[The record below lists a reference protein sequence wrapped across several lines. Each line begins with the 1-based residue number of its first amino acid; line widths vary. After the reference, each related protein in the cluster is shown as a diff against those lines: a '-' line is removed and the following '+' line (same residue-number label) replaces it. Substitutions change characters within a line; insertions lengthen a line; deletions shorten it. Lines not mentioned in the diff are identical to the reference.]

1 MAEVRLGVI
10 GLGFMG
16 GRWARALA
24 EHAGARLAVVADVR
38 EDVAREVA
46 ERYGAAAVVDPLEAA
61 TSPDLDGVAVC
72 TPEHLHTAAALAAI
86 DAGKAVMVEKPLAH
100 TVADA
105 EQIRDRAAERGVP
118 VLTGHTLRFE
128 PRYAAVRRA
137 IEAGEVGAV
146 QAVRSERIGLVS
158 DQQILSGRTSIAL
171 YYGVHEFDLC
181 RWYAGE
187 VEAIWAARSTGILE
201 QRGYPVE
208 DLYSVGLRFASGA
221 HGTSMVG
228 WCLPAGTP
236 GYGIGGFT
244 VIGEHGL
251 LRVAQGDVGLLKVGE
266 DGRVGRRRVLLPGG
280 ERAALRGGGDRG
292 RPFRAGDKGRGRT
305 GLHRRRRRG
314 SGADRPGDGG
324 GGPPGRGGA
333 AVSENRYAVR
343 AAVRV
348 LDILDLLQQSADA
361 VTLADVADATG
372 LPKSSAFRY
381 LATMESRGYVQRDTA
396 GYHLGIGFLSSR
408 AERLEVLAVR
418 ARPVLEEVR
427 DRFEETVNL
436 AVLDG
441 TRAVYVEIVESRRGM
456 RFAARRGDREPLH
469 ATALGKAIASTL
481 DSDHV
486 RAILAVEGM
495 PQRTRRT
502 ITDPERFVQVVTTV
516 ARDGYAVDD
525 RENEE
530 DGRCVAVPLAGMH
543 IPAAVSLAAPAN
555 RLTVDEAVV
564 AAGSLRTAATEIA
577 RRMGGAT

>member
-1 MAEVRLGVI
+1 
-10 GLGFMG
+10 
-16 GRWARALA
+16 
-24 EHAGARLAVVADVR
+24 
-38 EDVAREVA
+38 
-46 ERYGAAAVVDPLEAA
+46 
-61 TSPDLDGVAVC
+61 
-72 TPEHLHTAAALAAI
+72 
-86 DAGKAVMVEKPLAH
+86 
-100 TVADA
+100 
-105 EQIRDRAAERGVP
+105 
-118 VLTGHTLRFE
+118 
-128 PRYAAVRRA
+128 
-137 IEAGEVGAV
+137 
-146 QAVRSERIGLVS
+146 VS
-158 DQQILSGRTSIAL
+158 
-171 YYGVHEFDLC
+171 
-181 RWYAGE
+181 
-187 VEAIWAARSTGILE
+187 
-201 QRGYPVE
+201 
-208 DLYSVGLRFASGA
+208 
-221 HGTSMVG
+221 
-228 WCLPAGTP
+228 
-236 GYGIGGFT
+236 
-244 VIGEHGL
+244 
-251 LRVAQGDVGLLKVGE
+251 K
-266 DGRVGRRRVLLPGG
+266 
-280 ERAALRGGGDRG
+280 
-292 RPFRAGDKGRGRT
+292 
-305 GLHRRRRRG
+305 
-314 SGADRPGDGG
+314 
-324 GGPPGRGGA
+324 
-333 AVSENRYAVR
+333 NRYAVR

-408 AERLEVLAVR
+408 AEHLEVLAVR

-481 DSDHV
+481 GSDHV

-502 ITDPERFVQVVTTV
+502 ITDPERFVQLVTMV
-516 ARDGYAVDD
+516 ASDGYAVDD

-530 DGRCVAVPLAGMH
+530 DGRCVAVPLAGLH